1 MTPAAPSES
10 PAPPSPLL
18 RRLSALLGDWVGEVD
33 RASLRADAIAGL
45 LGALLVLPQ
54 GIAFAALAG
63 LPPQY
68 GLYSAIVPCVV
79 AALGGS
85 SRHVMSGPTNANS
98 LALAAM
104 LAPLAATG
112 SPAYIELALAV
123 TLLVG
128 LMQLAVGALRLG
140 ALANFISPS
149 ALLGFTTGAALLI
162 AIHALRDAF
171 ESGVPGGQG
180 ALPPLWALIESLPRL
195 HPAALGVALAA
206 LGSAVVV
213 RRIWPR
219 APHLLVGLVVASLV
233 GWALREA
240 TGWPLAVTGALPAVL
255 PPLHLPRIDW
265 SQLPALFDK
274 ALALAV
280 IALGQ
285 SLSIAKVLA
294 ARSGQRLD
302 VNREFVGQG
311 LSNLVGGL
319 WSCYLSCGSL
329 NRSLPNLQAGARTP
343 IAAVASSLWLL
354 LLVALLAE
362 PLAQV
367 PRAAIAGLL
376 LLVAWSL
383 IDFAQ
388 WRQVRR
394 VDRSELAIA
403 LSTLLATLTLRLES
417 AILLGT
423 ALALLLYL
431 WRSSRPAMR
440 IMGFDR
446 WGADRRLVV
455 REHANAPLPEC
466 PQLRLLRMEGS
477 IYFGAAAHVGEQLH
491 GLRSAGD
498 APRHLLVMAKSMNSI
513 DLAGLA
519 VWEDELRERR
529 ARGGDLYFHRPR
541 PQVIEVWRRSGF
553 LERLG
558 EGHVF
563 PDKRSALAT
572 IYCRLDPAICAGC
585 HVRLF
590 RECQSDDPAASI

>member
-1 MTPAAPSES
+1 MMPSDMRDDLH
-10 PAPPSPLL
+10 AW
-18 RRLSALLGDWVGEVD
+18 RQRLSALLGDWVDEVD
-33 RASLRADAIAGL
+33 RTSLRADAVAGL

-68 GLYSAIVPCVV
+68 GLYSAIVPCIV

-128 LMQLAVGALRLG
+128 LMQLAVGVLRLG

-180 ALPPLWALIESLPRL
+180 ALPTLWALAQSLPQL

-206 LGSAVVV
+206 LGGAVAV
-213 RRIWPR
+213 RRVWPR
-219 APHLLVGLVVASLV
+219 APHLLAGLVLASAL
-233 GWALREA
+233 GWALREGV
-240 TGWPLAVTGALPAVL
+240 GWSLAVTGALPAVL
-255 PPLHLPRIDW
+255 PPLHAPHIDW
-265 SQLPALFDK
+265 ALLPALFDK

-311 LSNLVGGL
+311 LSNVVGGL

-343 IAAVASSLWLL
+343 LAAVASSLWLL

-362 PLAQV
+362 PLAMV

-383 IDFAQ
+383 IDFDQ

-394 VDRSELAIA
+394 IDRSELAVA
-403 LSTLLATLTLRLES
+403 LSTLVATLTLRLES

-455 REHANAPLPEC
+455 REHAPAPLPEC

-491 GLRSAGD
+491 SLRSAGD

-541 PQVIEVWRRSGF
+541 PQVVEIWRRSGF
-553 LERLG
+553 LDRLG
-558 EGHVF
+558 ADHVF
-563 PDKRSALAT
+563 PDKRRALAA
-572 IYCRLDPAICAGC
+572 IHRRLDPAVCATC
-585 HVRLF
+585 LVKLF

>member
-1 MTPAAPSES
+1 MSAGSHPSAS
-10 PAPPSPLL
+10 PPRWRHSL
-18 RRLSALLGDWVGEVD
+18 RRLLGDWVDEVD

-180 ALPPLWALIESLPRL
+180 ALPTLWALVESLPHL

-206 LGSAVVV
+206 LGSAVAV
-213 RRIWPR
+213 RRVWPR
-219 APHLLVGLVVASLV
+219 APHLLVGLVVATLV
-233 GWALREA
+233 GLALREA
-240 TGWPLAVTGALPAVL
+240 TGWPLVVTGALPAVL
-255 PPLHLPRIDW
+255 PPLHAPHIDW
-265 SQLPALFDK
+265 ALLPALFDK

-311 LSNLVGGL
+311 LSNVVGGL

-343 IAAVASSLWLL
+343 LAAVASSLWLL
-354 LLVALLAE
+354 LLVAVLAE

-383 IDFAQ
+383 IDFGQ

-394 VDRSELAIA
+394 VDRSELAVA
-403 LSTLLATLTLRLES
+403 LSTLVATLTLRLES

-423 ALALLLYL
+423 ALALVLYL

-446 WGADRRLVV
+446 WSADRRLVV
-455 REHANAPLPEC
+455 REHVATALPEC

-491 GLRSAGD
+491 GLRSAPD
-498 APRHLLVMAKSMNSI
+498 APAHLLVMAKSMNSI

-541 PQVIEVWRRSGF
+541 PQVIELWRRSGF
-553 LERLG
+553 LQRLG

-563 PDKRSALAT
+563 PDKRSAVAS
-572 IYCRLDPAICAGC
+572 IYARLDPAVCAAC
-585 HVRLF
+585 HVKLF